1 MGEPIITLENVSFK
15 NDNYTVLENVNVEI
29 EIDRFTAVI
38 GKSGAGKSTLIKIM
52 AGLVEPTA
60 GNVKIY
66 GVDMTDYDSPQ
77 VNRIKKKIGFSFQDS
92 ALLSNLS
99 IRENLALPLKYYFKN
114 MTEKRMTERIEELLD
129 KVSLLDSQFLRPAQ
143 LSFGEQKLASII
155 RSMTTNPEILFLDE
169 PLTSIDATLSKKV
182 LALIKDYSKN
192 EWTTVI
198 IVTHSP
204 ELIINEAKKIIVIED
219 KVIKLETTPKEL
231 LAGGRVDGMEIVND
245 MFENYF

>member
-15 NDNYTVLENVNVEI
+15 NDNYTVLENVSVEI

-66 GVDMTDYDSPQ
+66 GVDMNDYDSPQ

-99 IRENLALPLKYYFKN
+99 VRENLALPLKYYFKN
-114 MTEKRMTERIEELLD
+114 MTEKRMIERIEELLD

-143 LSFGEQKLASII
+143 LSFGEQKLASIV
-155 RSMTTNPEILFLDE
+155 RSIITNPEILFLDE

-219 KVIKLETTPKEL
+219 KMIKMETTPERL
-231 LAGGRVDGMEIVND
+231 LAGGRQDGMEIVND
-245 MFENYF
+245 MFERYF